1 MPAKQSLLLLCDEL
15 IETRRKLNINKLYA
29 ADVFI
34 EIIIEILMRRKKEGK
49 KEDKKGQHD
58 TIICSHGRI
67 EVLLT

>member
-15 IETRRKLNINKLYA
+15 IETRRKLNKLYA

-58 TIICSHGRI
+58 TII
-67 EVLLT
+67 